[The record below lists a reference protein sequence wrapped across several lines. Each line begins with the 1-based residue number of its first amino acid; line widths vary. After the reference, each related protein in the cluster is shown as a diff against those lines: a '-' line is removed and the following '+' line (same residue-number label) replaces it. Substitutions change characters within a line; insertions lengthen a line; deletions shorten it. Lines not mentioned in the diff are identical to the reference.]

1 MTVDLSAFLDNTDD
15 QTVDQFQFDNTTN
28 ELSISVEDDG
38 VAPLTVDL
46 SALNNAGTDDQN
58 LTSATIDAAN
68 VLTIAIEDGNLCDSR
83 SF

>member
-1 MTVDLSAFLDNTDD
+1 MIKRWINSSLTMLLI
-15 QTVDQFQFDNTTN
+15 

-83 SF
+83 SFGLP